1 VVAVGTSLTVDCM
14 VAIWKSS
21 ARSGAL
27 LCAVV
32 LGASVLGACGSESD
46 ADEASE
52 SASAESTES
61 PSESPTE
68 SPSETTPAEPATDPA
83 NGLPVCGDVWVDGLD
98 LPTDYTACS
107 EDGTAVKPEKKMC
120 GFGSPMII
128 HADRFYALRGNRVN
142 DVGDTATSE
151 QFQSALAA
159 CQA

>member
-1 VVAVGTSLTVDCM
+1 M

-32 LGASVLGACGSESD
+32 LGSSVLGACGSESG
-46 ADEASE
+46 ADQASE
-52 SASAESTES
+52 STSPESSTT
-61 PSESPTE
+61 ESPTE
-68 SPSETTPAEPATDPA
+68 SPTETAPAEPATDPA
-83 NGLPVCGDVWVDGLD
+83 NGLPVCADVWVDGLD
-98 LPTDYTACS
+98 LPKDYTACS

>member
-1 VVAVGTSLTVDCM
+1 M
-14 VAIWKSS
+14 VAIWKRTV
-21 ARSGAL
+21 RSGAL
-27 LCAVV
+27 LCAVL
-32 LGASVLGACGSESD
+32 LGTSVLGACGTEQGEEQASGT
-46 ADEASE
+46 ASE
-52 SASAESTES
+52 SSS
-61 PSESPTE
+61 SEPGTTE
-68 SPSETTPAEPATDPA
+68 SPSETPSDTGTPAEPATDPA
-83 NGLPVCGDVWVDGLD
+83 NGLPVCADVWVDGLD
-98 LPTDYTACS
+98 LPKDYTACS

>member
-1 VVAVGTSLTVDCM
+1 M

-32 LGASVLGACGSESD
+32 LGSSVLGACGSESG
-46 ADEASE
+46 ADQASE
-52 SASAESTES
+52 STSPESSTT
-61 PSESPTE
+61 ESPTE
-68 SPSETTPAEPATDPA
+68 SPTETAPAEPATDPA
-83 NGLPVCGDVWVDGLD
+83 NGLPVCADVWVDGLD
-98 LPTDYTACS
+98 LPKDYTACS

-128 HADRFYALRGNRVN
+128 HAERFYALRGNRVN

>member
-1 VVAVGTSLTVDCM
+1 M

-32 LGASVLGACGSESD
+32 LGSSVLGACGSESG
-46 ADEASE
+46 ADQASE
-52 SASAESTES
+52 STSPESSTT
-61 PSESPTE
+61 ESPTE
-68 SPSETTPAEPATDPA
+68 SPTETAPAEPATDPA
-83 NGLPVCGDVWVDGLD
+83 NGLPVCADVWVDGLD
-98 LPTDYTACS
+98 LPKDYTACS
-107 EDGTAVKPEKKMC
+107 EDGTVVKPEKKMC

>member
-1 VVAVGTSLTVDCM
+1 M
-14 VAIWKSS
+14 VATRKSP

-27 LCAVV
+27 LGALL
-32 LGASVLGACGSESD
+32 LGALALGGCGNEADDRASDPATSES
-46 ADEASE
+46 
-52 SASAESTES
+52 STSSES
-61 PSESPTE
+61 PSESSSE
-68 SPSETTPAEPATDPA
+68 SSAPAEPATDPA

-107 EDGTAVKPEKKMC
+107 QDGTKVTPVKKMC

-128 HADRFYALRGNRVN
+128 QADRFYALRGNRIN
-142 DVGDTATSE
+142 DVGDIATSE

>member
-1 VVAVGTSLTVDCM
+1 MSLTVERM

-32 LGASVLGACGSESD
+32 LGSSVLGACGSESG
-46 ADEASE
+46 ADQASE
-52 SASAESTES
+52 STSAESSTTES
-61 PSESPTE
+61 PTETPTE

-83 NGLPVCGDVWVDGLD
+83 NGLPVCADVWVDGLD

-128 HADRFYALRGNRVN
+128 HADRYYALRGNRVN

>member
-1 VVAVGTSLTVDCM
+1 M
-14 VAIWKSS
+14 VAIWKRTV
-21 ARSGAL
+21 RSGAL

-32 LGASVLGACGSESD
+32 LGTSVLGACGTEQG
-46 ADEASE
+46 EEQASE
-52 SASAESTES
+52 SSSTESTES
-61 PSESPTE
+61 PSETPTD
-68 SPSETTPAEPATDPA
+68 TGTPAAPATDPA
-83 NGLPVCGDVWVDGLD
+83 NGLPVCADVWVDGLD
-98 LPTDYTACS
+98 LPKDYTACS

-128 HADRFYALRGNRVN
+128 HADRYYALRGNRVN

>member
-1 VVAVGTSLTVDCM
+1 M
-14 VAIWKSS
+14 VAIWKRTV
-21 ARSGAL
+21 RSGAL

-32 LGASVLGACGSESD
+32 LGTSVLGACGTEQGEEQASGT
-46 ADEASE
+46 ASE
-52 SASAESTES
+52 SSS
-61 PSESPTE
+61 SEPGTTE
-68 SPSETTPAEPATDPA
+68 SPSETPSDTGTPAEPATDPA
-83 NGLPVCGDVWVDGLD
+83 NGLPVCADVWVDGLD
-98 LPTDYTACS
+98 LPKDYTACS

-128 HADRFYALRGNRVN
+128 HADRYYALRGNRVN

>member
-1 VVAVGTSLTVDCM
+1 M

-32 LGASVLGACGSESD
+32 LGTSVLGACGTEQGEEQASGT
-46 ADEASE
+46 ASE
-52 SASAESTES
+52 SS
-61 PSESPTE
+61 SEPGTTE
-68 SPSETTPAEPATDPA
+68 SPSETPTDTGTPAEPATDPA
-83 NGLPVCGDVWVDGLD
+83 NGLPVCADVWVDGLD
-98 LPTDYTACS
+98 LPKDYTACS

-151 QFQSALAA
+151 QFQSALEA

>member
-1 VVAVGTSLTVDCM
+1 M
-14 VAIWKSS
+14 VAILKSS

-27 LCAVV
+27 LCALL
-32 LGASVLGACGSESD
+32 LGSSVLGACGNESG
-46 ADEASE
+46 DEQASDT
-52 SASAESTES
+52 SSTES
-61 PSESPTE
+61 TSETPSETPSESG
-68 SPSETTPAEPATDPA
+68 TPAEPATDPA
-83 NGLPVCGDVWVDGLD
+83 NGLPVCEDVWVDGLD
-98 LPTDYTACS
+98 LPKDYTACS
-107 EDGTAVKPEKKMC
+107 QDGEAVKPEKKMC

>member
-1 VVAVGTSLTVDCM
+1 M
-14 VAIWKSS
+14 VAIWKRSV
-21 ARSGAL
+21 RSGAL

-32 LGASVLGACGSESD
+32 LGTSVLGACGTEQG
-46 ADEASE
+46 EEQASE
-52 SASAESTES
+52 SSSTESTES
-61 PSESPTE
+61 PSETPTD
-68 SPSETTPAEPATDPA
+68 TGTPAEPATDPA
-83 NGLPVCGDVWVDGLD
+83 NGLPVCADVWVDGLD
-98 LPTDYTACS
+98 LPKDYTACS

-128 HADRFYALRGNRVN
+128 HADRYYALRGNRVN

>member
-1 VVAVGTSLTVDCM
+1 MSLTVERM

-32 LGASVLGACGSESD
+32 LGSSVLGACGSESG
-46 ADEASE
+46 ADQASE
-52 SASAESTES
+52 STSAESSTT
-61 PSESPTE
+61 ESPTE
-68 SPSETTPAEPATDPA
+68 KSPSETTPAEPATDPA
-83 NGLPVCGDVWVDGLD
+83 NGLPVCADVWVDGLD

-128 HADRFYALRGNRVN
+128 HADRYYALRGNRVN